1 MRIELALQTL
11 HTVSS
16 QRQLEILSRL
26 DQVDR
31 TLEKKISSQVLACVT
46 NGPSFQEQRAIPVGT
61 SYHGTVQATHDNGNR
76 FAANPDLT
84 TIVPAKELLNRAG
97 WNDTENPT
105 AALGD
110 LLTGGPSKYTA
121 TSSTISFTV
130 YRASRCD
137 GCCECR
143 CHSRQW
149 LRTPQLLKN
158 LFGIMFVG
166 YSGLLIPRP
175 KCSETT
181 CHKPTASSLRITY
194 CFPQWFLAKAIYI
207 MVTMT
212 RAGDPSF
219 GLTVRRRIEYSSES
233 LIFMIATAGN
243 LEGIKW
249 LLQSKSIT
257 K

>member
-31 TLEKKISSQVLACVT
+31 TLEKKISSQVLASVT

-110 LLTGGPSKYTA
+110 LLTGGPSKTLRHPQRSASQCTERVVA
-121 TSSTISFTV
+121 TVAVNVVVIHVNGSERLSF
-130 YRASRCD
+130 SRIC
-137 GCCECR
+137 
-143 CHSRQW
+143 
-149 LRTPQLLKN
+149 
-158 LFGIMFVG
+158 
-166 YSGLLIPRP
+166 
-175 KCSETT
+175 
-181 CHKPTASSLRITY
+181 
-194 CFPQWFLAKAIYI
+194 LA
-207 MVTMT
+207 
-212 RAGDPSF
+212 
-219 GLTVRRRIEYSSES
+219 
-233 LIFMIATAGN
+233 
-243 LEGIKW
+243 
-249 LLQSKSIT
+249 
-257 K
+257 